1 MIKEENE
8 CIYVHLM
15 QLKDYTV
22 MIRLFFKTKLVEG

>member
-8 CIYVHLM
+8 CIYM
-15 QLKDYTV
+15 QLKDHSV